1 MGLTPVN
8 EPRLVAAAERRRSA
22 GMLAGLLYM
31 LGAVMLVPSTALVD
45 PAPGVEVY
53 LLTLLGV
60 VSGAVCLAAPWDRLR
75 PRALHIV
82 PAIGSLEIGL
92 VILALGDEG
101 RLYTA
106 MLVIVAVWVALV
118 FTDRGVIALHVC
130 FALACGAAAML
141 LHDATSRQT
150 ALHLMV
156 SLPVTAV
163 AAAFVAL
170 AREHSDARERAY
182 RRLAERDPLTGVG
195 NYRALRERLDYE
207 VVRHGRHGRGLTVV
221 LIDLDGFKSVNDR
234 HGHLAGDD
242 VLRRVA
248 AEITEA
254 VRGED
259 TVVRQ
264 GGDEFAVLA
273 PELGPDDAPA
283 LAERIAARIAR
294 VGLADAPVGATVG
307 WACFPTNGIGPDE
320 LLAHADADLRRR
332 KGSGVAG

>member
-1 MGLTPVN
+1 MGVTVD
-8 EPRLVAAAERRRSA
+8 EPRVVTAAAKRRSA
-22 GMLAGLLYM
+22 GKLAGLLYL
-31 LGAVMLVPSTALVD
+31 LGAVLLVPSTALVE
-45 PAPGVEVY
+45 PGPGIEVY
-53 LLTLLGV
+53 LLTVLGVSTGAACLLAPWQRLPQRSLHLPPLLGSV
-60 VSGAVCLAAPWDRLR
+60 
-75 PRALHIV
+75 
-82 PAIGSLEIGL
+82 EIGL
-92 VILALGDEG
+92 VIVALGDEG

-106 MLVIVAVWVALV
+106 MLVIISVWVALV
-118 FTDRGVIALHVC
+118 FTERSVVAAHVC

-141 LHDATSRQT
+141 VHDAGSRQT
-150 ALHLMV
+150 TLHLLV
-156 SLPVTAV
+156 LLPVTAV

-195 NYRALRERLDYE
+195 NYRALRERIEYE
-207 VVRHGRHGRGLTVV
+207 VVRHARHDRELTVV

-248 AEITEA
+248 LEISDA

-273 PELGPDDAPA
+273 PELGPEAAPA
-283 LAERIAARIAR
+283 LAERIAERIQR
-294 VGLADAPVGATVG
+294 VTLADSRVGATVG
-307 WACFPTNGIGPDE
+307 WACFPANGIGPDE

>member
-1 MGLTPVN
+1 VGLTPVN

-22 GMLAGLLYM
+22 GVLAGLLYM

-156 SLPVTAV
+156 GLPVTAV

-170 AREHSDARERAY
+170 A
-182 RRLAERDPLTGVG
+182 GVG